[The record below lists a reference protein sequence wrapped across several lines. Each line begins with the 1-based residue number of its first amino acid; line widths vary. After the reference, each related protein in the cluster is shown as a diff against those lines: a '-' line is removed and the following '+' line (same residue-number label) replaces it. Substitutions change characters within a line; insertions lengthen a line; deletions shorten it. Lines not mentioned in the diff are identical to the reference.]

1 MHLHKQTLFN
11 CQIWH
16 LSILNTTKVSYHCYI
31 TVTELLTT
39 LVVAWRLWEDYTRK
53 KAEGKETDVYVITG
67 STPGAEMYAH
77 AYRGYIFIVYVISLL
92 MHAQAA

>member
-39 LVVAWRLWEDYTRK
+39 LDIIIPDGDYGMTSVK
-53 KAEGKETDVYVITG
+53 TQILCM
-67 STPGAEMYAH
+67 P
-77 AYRGYIFIVYVISLL
+77 
-92 MHAQAA
+92 